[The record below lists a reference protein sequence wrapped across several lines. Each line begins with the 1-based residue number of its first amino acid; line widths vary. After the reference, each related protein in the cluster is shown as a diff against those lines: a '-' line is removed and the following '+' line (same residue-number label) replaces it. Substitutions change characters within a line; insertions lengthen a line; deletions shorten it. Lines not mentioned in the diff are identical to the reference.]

1 MRLHCRP
8 GSATL
13 VHNLHGRRGSGTLSN
28 MTDTAFDL
36 IVLGAG
42 SGGIAGAIRAARHG
56 ARVALLEPQA
66 LGGTCVN
73 VGCVPKKAMWLAAEL
88 AEAQAIAAQVG
99 FALDP
104 GALDWP
110 AFIDRRQTYIGNI
123 HNSYRKRFGE
133 LGITLI
139 AERGELL
146 GQGRVRAGQQTLAAG
161 QILIATG
168 GHARRPEVPGREIG
182 IDSDGFFDLR
192 ALPRKVAVV
201 GAGYIAVELAGVL
214 RALGATVH
222 LLVRGERL
230 LRTFDTDIG
239 AALAESMRA
248 RGIEIAFGHELDRV
262 SQDPDG
268 IHVHCRNGD
277 AESGFDCLL
286 WAVGRAPN
294 VGGFGLDTAG
304 VSLDAKGFIA
314 VDQWQ
319 ATSAAAVHAVGDVTD
334 AAALTPV
341 AIAAARRLMDRLF
354 GGQPQ
359 ARMDYRNIPS
369 VVFSHPPIGVIGPTE
384 AEARAEHGD
393 AVKVYTSR
401 FRPMLGALAG
411 HDQRTLMKLVCA
423 GDEQRVLG
431 IHMIGPA
438 CDEILQGFAVAV
450 KMGARKQD
458 FDDTVAIHPTA
469 AEELVLMG

>member
-1 MRLHCRP
+1 
-8 GSATL
+8 
-13 VHNLHGRRGSGTLSN
+13 
-28 MTDTAFDL
+28 MTDSRFDL

-56 ARVALLEPQA
+56 ARVAVLEPRA

-88 AEAQAIAAQVG
+88 AETQAIAAELG
-99 FALDP
+99 FALTP
-104 GALDWP
+104 GVLDWP
-110 AFIDRRQTYIGNI
+110 AFIARRQRYIENI
-123 HNSYRKRFGE
+123 HASYRRRFE
-133 LGITLI
+133 QLGIALIAEHGVLLGDQRVQAGATTLI
-139 AERGELL
+139 ADH
-146 GQGRVRAGQQTLAAG
+146 
-161 QILIATG
+161 ILIATG
-168 GHARRPEVPGREIG
+168 GRPRRPEVPGQAIG

-192 ALPRKVAVV
+192 ALPRKVAVI

-214 RALGATVH
+214 RALGAEVD

-230 LRTFDTDIG
+230 LKTFDQEIAT
-239 AALAESMRA
+239 ALAESMQR
-248 RGIEIAFGHELDRV
+248 RGITIQFGHELDRV
-262 SQDPDG
+262 SQDAAG

-277 AESGFDCLL
+277 AASGFDCLL

-294 VGGFGLDTAG
+294 IHCFGLDTAG
-304 VSLDAKGFIA
+304 VALDAQGFIA
-314 VDQWQ
+314 VDPCQ
-319 ATSAAAVHAVGDVTD
+319 ATSVAGLHAVGDVTD

-354 GGQPQ
+354 GGQPE

-369 VVFSHPPIGVIGPTE
+369 VVFSHPPIGVVGVTE

-393 AVKVYTSR
+393 AVRVYSSR
-401 FRPMLGALAG
+401 FRPMLGALAD
-411 HDQRTLMKLVCA
+411 HDERTLMKLVCV

-450 KMGARKQD
+450 KMGARKRD